1 MGRAAV
7 VGHVR
12 RLGGRVLLDELRQ
25 RAKSHSLEVGLRCDL
40 DRLPALRPA
49 AMHLSMEP
57 CQDSFGG
64 FDQELERTAGLDYGR
79 ALHRRRLHRAGL
91 RTLHVAWSA
100 DRVPVYVQWLVGP
113 AEWPVLDALEGSFW
127 PRPRQGE
134 VLLEFAYTF
143 VPFRGK
149 GVMSDAMGQL
159 LRIAAAGGASTA
171 YTYVT
176 VDNVP
181 SLRGCAHVGFEL
193 DHMKESSRNMGVRR
207 SVIRPPEQAERIA
220 WERNTAPRGP
230 A

>member
-1 MGRAAV
+1 
-7 VGHVR
+7 
-12 RLGGRVLLDELRQ
+12 VLLDELWQ

-40 DRLPALRPA
+40 ARLPALRTA
-49 AMHLSMEP
+49 AMPLSMEP
-57 CQDSFGG
+57 CVGSFAG
-64 FDQELERTAGLDYGR
+64 FDEELERTSGLDYGR
-79 ALHRRRLHRAGL
+79 ALHRRRLHDAGL
-91 RTLHVAWSA
+91 RTLHVAWSSG
-100 DRVPVYVQWLVGP
+100 RVPVYVQWLVGP
-113 AEWPVLDALEGSFW
+113 EEWQVLDALEGSFW
-127 PRPRQGE
+127 PRPGEGE

-159 LRIAAAGGASTA
+159 LRIAAADGAAAA

-193 DHMKESSRNMGVRR
+193 DHMKETSRHMGIRR
-207 SVIRPPEQAERIA
+207 SVIRPPEQSEREA
-220 WERNTAPRGP
+220 WERSTAPRAP

>member
-12 RLGGRVLLDELRQ
+12 RLGGRVLLDELWH
-25 RAKSHSLEVGLRCDL
+25 RAKSHSVEVGLRCDL
-40 DRLPALRPA
+40 ERLPALRPA
-49 AMHLSMEP
+49 AMPVSMEP
-57 CQDSFGG
+57 CLGSFAG
-64 FDQELERTAGLDYGR
+64 FDEELARTSGLDYGR
-79 ALHRRRLHRAGL
+79 ALHRRRLHDAGL
-91 RTLHVAWSA
+91 RTLHVAWSRE
-100 DRVPVYVQWLVGP
+100 RVPVYVQWLVGP

-127 PRPRQGE
+127 PRIGQGE

-159 LRIAAAGGASTA
+159 LRIAAAGGASVA

-193 DHMKESSRNMGVRR
+193 DHMKESSRQMGIRR
-207 SVIRPPEQAERIA
+207 SVIRAPEQGERAA
-220 WERNTAPRGP
+220 WERSTAPHAP